1 MKQAI
6 LILFIPIVFACV
18 GAAQSATE
26 TDTYPPVKIVNGPVV
41 ETVSTNG
48 AVIAWSTN
56 VNSGTMLRY
65 GTDPDKLDRSASMP
79 WGGFTHRVTLKDL
92 QPGTKYFFQAESG
105 AGQGTG
111 TSAKTQVK
119 CFVTRGG
126 SGNAASPAECTSEAA
141 SSPQQK
147 PSPASPPDAR

>member
-1 MKQAI
+1 MKQTVLVLSLA
-6 LILFIPIVFACV
+6 IVFACV
-18 GAAQSATE
+18 AAAQSANE
-26 TDTYPPVKIVNGPVV
+26 TDSYPPVKIVNGPVV
-41 ETVSTNG
+41 ETVSTDG

-65 GTDPDKLDRSASMP
+65 GTDPGQLNRSASMP

-111 TSAKTQVK
+111 TSAKAQVK
-119 CFVTRGG
+119 CFVTRGI
-126 SGNAASPAECTSEAA
+126 SGNAASPTDCASEAA
-141 SSPQQK
+141 SSPEQK
-147 PSPASPPDAR
+147 SSPASPPDAH

>member
-1 MKQAI
+1 MKQAVLMFLLAI
-6 LILFIPIVFACV
+6 ALACV

-26 TDTYPPVKIVNGPVV
+26 TNSYPPVKIINGPVV
-41 ETVSTNG
+41 ETVSANG

-65 GTDPDKLDRSASMP
+65 GTDAGKLDRSASMP
-79 WGGFTHRVTLKDL
+79 WGGITHRVTLKDL

-111 TSAKTQVK
+111 TSAKTEVK
-119 CFVTRGG
+119 CFVTRAGA
-126 SGNAASPAECTSEAA
+126 GNAASPGDCTSEAA
-141 SSPQQK
+141 SSPEQK
-147 PSPASPPDAR
+147 SSPASPPDAR